1 MIIIG
6 VDPENKDETIEEQEE
21 NAEVGGNDS
30 KESSEYENAAMQEL
44 MKEKRQIM
52 KMGMWKKP
60 ENNR

>member
-30 KESSEYENAAMQEL
+30 EESSEYEDAAMQEHD
-44 MKEKRQIM
+44 EREETDN
-52 KMGMWKKP
+52 
-60 ENNR
+60 ENGNVEET

>member
-30 KESSEYENAAMQEL
+30 EESNEYEDAAMQEHD
-44 MKEKRQIM
+44 EREETDN
-52 KMGMWKKP
+52 
-60 ENNR
+60 ENGNVEET

>member
-30 KESSEYENAAMQEL
+30 EESSEYEDAAMQEYDE
-44 MKEKRQIM
+44 KE
-52 KMGMWKKP
+52 
-60 ENNR
+60 